1 MLRRVECWAF
11 WGSGWESKKE
21 CLNKER
27 KNEQRM
33 GRKG

>member
-11 WGSGWESKKE
+11 QGSGWESDKE
-21 CLNKER
+21 FLNKER
-27 KNEQRM
+27 KKEQRM